1 MAENMDRMALLEE
14 QLATCRAE
22 AEAAEI
28 SAETAAQVC
37 TFRQLHRLLMLT
49 TLHAS

>member
-1 MAENMDRMALLEE
+1 MAETMDRVAVLEE

-37 TFRQLHRLLMLT
+37 AIRQQPCLLTLT

>member
-1 MAENMDRMALLEE
+1 MALLEE

-37 TFRQLHRLLMLT
+37 VSRRLHHLLKMT
-49 TLHAS
+49 TLHGS